1 MSKPRRIVTT
11 EYFYH
16 LYNRFVGGYHLFESK
31 EIVDDFFDIFNRNA
45 GKYGISVYALY
56 CMSNHFHALIKL
68 TEENLSEFI
77 QRYSTQFCR
86 LVNRKLKR
94 KGHVFQTRHKTQIVQ
109 TDKYLKTVVKYI
121 FNNARRAGIV
131 NQVEDYHWS
140 NLDEIINTYPNN
152 EKYKEL
158 FELLFARTLPIKKI
172 IEWLNSEEKNEDIKA
187 VHNQFLTDE
196 NERENILK
204 KIERRKQAGK
214 TACRRKPELKT
225 NKEFIEKIIEEVRK
239 YFKKKPEEI
248 ALWRNEQYS
257 NSHTCW
263 YILSIK
269 YNLKLKQICEYY
281 KIHRHQTISNAI
293 TRINENEGKKQCI
306 EKIIKEL
313 EK

>member
-204 KIERRKQAGK
+204 KIEYTEKNRMTQLLTNEPFYHQSKSLRSDLSFKISEISSDKSQQNINIPSTISHDVYK
-214 TACRRKPELKT
+214 KIENELKNLNHFTT
-225 NKEFIEKIIEEVRK
+225 N
-239 YFKKKPEEI
+239 
-248 ALWRNEQYS
+248 
-257 NSHTCW
+257 
-263 YILSIK
+263 
-269 YNLKLKQICEYY
+269 
-281 KIHRHQTISNAI
+281 
-293 TRINENEGKKQCI
+293 
-306 EKIIKEL
+306 EL
-313 EK
+313 L